1 MTVTITPYN
10 HTAARIRSGAN
21 AAGDSYLITLY
32 STLPF
37 IPGATTKAAAEVG
50 ATQIATANGYTQNA
64 KLLTGVTVSTV
75 TTDNASFDAD
85 DVTWT
90 PAGGNISASF
100 ALVCNDTDANDPPL
114 YHIDF
119 GGTVLATPG
128 DTFDISWHPDGIDM
142 LVVV

>member
-21 AAGDSYLITLY
+21 AAGDDYLITLY
-32 STLPF
+32 SVLPF

-75 TTDNASFDAD
+75 TTDNAKFDAD
-85 DVTWT
+85 NVSWT
-90 PAGGNISASF
+90 PSGGNISANF
-100 ALVCNDTDANDPPL
+100 ALVCNGTDTDDPPL

-119 GGTVLATPG
+119 GGTITAIPG
-128 DTFDISWHPDGIDM
+128 DTLDINWHPDGIDT